1 MVILA
6 MADEPQGTLFGDAPD
21 FEGATLP
28 AKVPALGYLAA
39 LARRAIPETMRPWY
53 FRRVEGFLEARRP
66 GPPAAEL
73 PVGPGFAHAAG
84 EVPLLKTLVRTIRAI
99 QYSIRTEQAYVDWC
113 RRFLAFR
120 GDAPTARLGVEEGSA
135 S

>member
-6 MADEPQGTLFGDAPD
+6 MADEPQGTLFGDVPD

-28 AKVPALGYLAA
+28 AKLPAFGYLAV

-53 FRRVEGFLEARRP
+53 FRRVEGFLKARRP
-66 GPPAAEL
+66 GPPSR
-73 PVGPGFAHAAG
+73 GAAG
-84 EVPLLKTLVRTIRAI
+84 RSRVCPRGRGVPLLKSLARTIRAM

-120 GDAPTARLGVEEGSA
+120 SDAPTARLGVEGGSA